1 RIGLMDIQFQS
12 VLRQSLSDEIAEKI
26 TRMIQSTGFKPS
38 DRLPAITQMARQFG
52 VGSPTVREALKRL
65 ETIGVVDIRHGSG
78 VYVGTTPDSFL
89 ITNPVFGG
97 TPSKKVL
104 VDLIDSR
111 IPVEM
116 RTASLAANNATTEH
130 LDEMERL
137 LAQAGQSLN
146 DGELL
151 NKVNLSF
158 HRQIALASGNTVMHQ
173 ILEVLSSLFRQEQRV
188 ILDIKG
194 NRAEDHG
201 EHVGIFEAVRLRDAS
216 LATSRMQDHLERVR
230 EVLMGWDEHE
240 VTKP

>member
-1 RIGLMDIQFQS
+1 MDIQFQS

-116 RTASLAANNATTEH
+116 RTAALAASNATTEH

-151 NKVNLSF
+151 NKVNLAF

-173 ILEVLSSLFRQEQRV
+173 ILEVLSSLFRQEQRM
-188 ILDIKG
+188 ILEIKG

-230 EVLMGWDEHE
+230 EVLMGWDEHAM
-240 VTKP
+240 TKA

>member
-1 RIGLMDIQFQS
+1 MDIQFQS

-116 RTASLAANNATTEH
+116 CTAALAANNATTEH

-201 EHVGIFEAVRLRDAS
+201 EHVGIFEAMRLRDAS

-230 EVLMGWDEHE
+230 VVLMGWDEHE

>member
-1 RIGLMDIQFQS
+1 MDIQFQS

-116 RTASLAANNATTEH
+116 RTAALAASNATTEH

-173 ILEVLSSLFRQEQRV
+173 ILEVLSSIFRQEQRM
-188 ILDIKG
+188 ILEIKG

-201 EHVGIFEAVRLRDAS
+201 EHVGIFEAVRSRDAS

-230 EVLMGWDEHE
+230 EVLMGWDEHAM
-240 VTKP
+240 TKP

>member
-1 RIGLMDIQFQS
+1 MDIQFQS

-116 RTASLAANNATTEH
+116 RTAALAANNATTEH

-240 VTKP
+240 VKKP

>member
-1 RIGLMDIQFQS
+1 MDIQFQS

-26 TRMIQSTGFKPS
+26 TRMIKSTGFKPS

-78 VYVGTTPDSFL
+78 VYVGATPDSFL

-116 RTASLAANNATTEH
+116 CTAALAANNATTEH

-201 EHVGIFEAVRLRDAS
+201 EHVGIFEAMRLRDAS

-230 EVLMGWDEHE
+230 VVLMGWDEHE